1 MIDLETDALVLEQ
14 SCSDAVETLL
24 QRHSWQLIDK
34 KECTRR
40 AIVIIRAGSITDPTR
55 AAMNAYTLA
64 MYHACSGAEGMQR
77 RNMAYRELHRFL
89 FDHARLRCVDVAED
103 ATQRAIIRV
112 YEAFNDCRK
121 PGAFLAFALQRLRD
135 SVKAIRRHERR
146 PLQSLERSFGD
157 DLIPLGDLLPDT
169 SQPAMDEQMITDD
182 LQAHLQQLYT
192 EFRLR
197 HPRAGKQLDALWL
210 KYIDGLDDI
219 AISQRL
225 GTTTAN
231 VHVLRC
237 RAIKKLNNDPQWRT
251 LAAEFGMISET
262 AQDRDA
268 CRVMSNK

>member
-1 MIDLETDALVLEQ
+1 MIDTETDALVLEQ
-14 SCSDAVETLL
+14 CCSDAVKALL
-24 QRHSWQLIDK
+24 QRHSWQLIDE

-40 AIVIIRAGSITDPTR
+40 AIVIMRAGSITDPTR
-55 AAMNAYTLA
+55 AAMNAYTLV
-64 MYHACSGAEGMQR
+64 MYNACSGAEGSQR
-77 RNMAYRELHRFL
+77 RNLAYRELHRFL
-89 FDHARLRCVDVAED
+89 FDHACQRCADVAED

-112 YEAFNDCRK
+112 YESFNDCRK

-135 SVKAIRRHERR
+135 AVKAIRRHERR
-146 PLQSLERSFGD
+146 PSQSLERSFGD

-169 SQPAMDEQMITDD
+169 SQPAMDEQIIAVD
-182 LQAHLQQLYT
+182 LQARIQQVYT

-210 KYIDGLDDI
+210 KYIDGLDDL
-219 AISQRL
+219 AISRQL

-251 LAAEFGMISET
+251 LAAEFGMLPET
-262 AQDRDA
+262 PPDQDDPA
-268 CRVMSNK
+268 NI